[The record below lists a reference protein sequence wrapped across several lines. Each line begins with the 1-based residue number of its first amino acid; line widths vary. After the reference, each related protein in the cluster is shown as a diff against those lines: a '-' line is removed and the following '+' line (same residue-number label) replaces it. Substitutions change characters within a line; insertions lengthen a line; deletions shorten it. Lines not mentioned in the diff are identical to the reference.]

1 MGLSSVESFEYSLK
15 NVKWSIFLFTFCRMA
30 VLTNKEQ
37 KLKVMN
43 ENKIR
48 ETCMADPERG
58 FRMLMET
65 YQSSIY
71 WHIRRMVVSH
81 EDAEDVLQETFI
93 KVFRYLDDF
102 RAESSLSTWIYRIAT
117 NECLRFLDRRKE
129 QTVSTEEIQEEL
141 QNKLMASEYV
151 DYDNAMEVK
160 FQKAILTLPEKQRLV
175 FNLRYY
181 DELKYEE
188 ISRITDTK
196 VETLKA
202 NYYFAKEKIK
212 EYMTNN

>member
-1 MGLSSVESFEYSLK
+1 
-15 NVKWSIFLFTFCRMA
+15 
-30 VLTNKEQ
+30 
-37 KLKVMN
+37 MN
-43 ENKIR
+43 EDIIR
-48 ETCMADPERG
+48 ETCRMNSEQG
-58 FRMLMET
+58 FRLLVEK
-65 YQSSIY
+65 YQKTMY

-93 KVFRYLDDF
+93 RIFRYLDDF
-102 RAESSLSTWIYRIAT
+102 REECSLSTWIYRITT
-117 NECLRFLDRRKE
+117 NECIRFLDRRKE
-129 QTVSTEEIQEEL
+129 LAISTEEVQADL
-141 QNKLMASEYV
+141 MNKLMASEYV
-151 DYDNAMEVK
+151 DYEDAMEVK

-212 EYMTNN
+212 EYMINN

>member
-1 MGLSSVESFEYSLK
+1 MQNTGTFILLFR
-15 NVKWSIFLFTFCRMA
+15 IFKFKETKTEKQRMI
-30 VLTNKEQ
+30 TED
-37 KLKVMN
+37 
-43 ENKIR
+43 KIR
-48 ETCMADPERG
+48 ETYMTDPESG
-58 FRMLMET
+58 FRMLVEKF
-65 YQSSIY
+65 QSPMY
-71 WHIRRMVVSH
+71 WHIRRMIVSH
-81 EDAEDVLQETFI
+81 DDAEDVLQETFI
-93 KVFRYLDDF
+93 KIFRHLDDF

-117 NECLRFLDRRKE
+117 NECIRFLNRRKE
-129 QTVSTEEIQEEL
+129 EAVSTEEVQEEL
-141 QNKLMASEYV
+141 MNKLMASEYV

-160 FQKAILTLPEKQRLV
+160 FQQAILTLPEKQRLV

-196 VETLKA
+196 VETLKS

>member
-1 MGLSSVESFEYSLK
+1 M
-15 NVKWSIFLFTFCRMA
+15 IHDDI
-30 VLTNKEQ
+30 
-37 KLKVMN
+37 
-43 ENKIR
+43 IR
-48 ETCMADPERG
+48 ETCQTNLEQG
-58 FRMLMET
+58 FRLLVEKFKSPM
-65 YQSSIY
+65 Y

-102 RAESSLSTWIYRIAT
+102 RYECSFSTWLYRIAT
-117 NECLRFLDRRKE
+117 NECIRFLNHRKE
-129 QTVSTEEIQEEL
+129 QAVSDEEIHEEL
-141 QNKLMASEYV
+141 MVKLMASEYV

-160 FQKAILTLPEKQRLV
+160 FQQALLTLPEKQRLV

-188 ISRITDTK
+188 ISQITDTK

-202 NYYFAKEKIK
+202 NYHFAKEKIK
-212 EYMTNN
+212 KFMINN

>member
-1 MGLSSVESFEYSLK
+1 
-15 NVKWSIFLFTFCRMA
+15 
-30 VLTNKEQ
+30 
-37 KLKVMN
+37 MN
-43 ENKIR
+43 EDKIR
-48 ETCMADPERG
+48 ETCMVNVEQG
-58 FRMLMET
+58 FRMLVEK

-71 WHIRRMVVSH
+71 WHIRRMVISH

-93 KVFRYLDDF
+93 RVFRSMDGF
-102 RAESSLSTWIYRIAT
+102 REESSFSTWIYRIAT

-129 QTVSTEEIQEEL
+129 QVLSTEEVQEEL
-141 QNKLMASEYV
+141 MNKLMASEYV

-160 FQKAILTLPEKQRLV
+160 FQQAILRLPEKQRLV

-196 VETLKA
+196 VETLKS
-202 NYYFAKEKIK
+202 NYHFAKEKIK
-212 EYMTNN
+212 EYMINN

>member
-1 MGLSSVESFEYSLK
+1 M
-15 NVKWSIFLFTFCRMA
+15 I
-30 VLTNKEQ
+30 
-37 KLKVMN
+37 N
-43 ENKIR
+43 EDIIR
-48 ETCMADPERG
+48 ETCRTDLEQG
-58 FRMLMET
+58 FRLLVEKFKSPM
-65 YQSSIY
+65 Y

-102 RAESSLSTWIYRIAT
+102 RYECSFSTWLYRIVT
-117 NECLRFLDRRKE
+117 NECLRLLDKRKDHVVSSE
-129 QTVSTEEIQEEL
+129 EMQTDLVE
-141 QNKLMASEYV
+141 KLMASEYV
-151 DYDNAMEVK
+151 DYDDAMEVK

-188 ISRITDTK
+188 ISKITDTK

-202 NYYFAKEKIK
+202 NYHFAKERIK
-212 EYMTNN
+212 KYMINN

>member
-1 MGLSSVESFEYSLK
+1 
-15 NVKWSIFLFTFCRMA
+15 
-30 VLTNKEQ
+30 
-37 KLKVMN
+37 MN
-43 ENKIR
+43 EDKIR
-48 ETCMADPERG
+48 ETCLADPERG
-58 FRMLMET
+58 FCLLVEKFK
-65 YQSSIY
+65 SPIY

-93 KVFRYLDDF
+93 RIFRYMDDF
-102 RAESSLSTWIYRIAT
+102 RQESSLSTWIYRIAT
-117 NECLRFLDRRKE
+117 NECTRFLNRRKE
-129 QTVSTEEIQEEL
+129 LSVSTEEVQAEL
-141 QNKLMASEYV
+141 MNKLMASEYV

-160 FQKAILTLPEKQRLV
+160 FQQAILTLPEKQRLV

-212 EYMTNN
+212 EYMINN

>member
-1 MGLSSVESFEYSLK
+1 MIHED
-15 NVKWSIFLFTFCRMA
+15 I
-30 VLTNKEQ
+30 
-37 KLKVMN
+37 
-43 ENKIR
+43 IR
-48 ETCMADPERG
+48 ETCRTDLEQG
-58 FRMLMET
+58 FRLLLEKFKSPM
-65 YQSSIY
+65 Y

-102 RAESSLSTWIYRIAT
+102 RYECSFSTWLYRIAT
-117 NECLRFLDRRKE
+117 NECLRLLDKRKDHVVSSE
-129 QTVSTEEIQEEL
+129 EMQTDLVE
-141 QNKLMASEYV
+141 KLMASEYV
-151 DYDNAMEVK
+151 DYDDAMEVK

-188 ISRITDTK
+188 ISKITDTK

-202 NYYFAKEKIK
+202 NYHFAKEKIK
-212 EYMTNN
+212 KYMINN

>member
-1 MGLSSVESFEYSLK
+1 M
-15 NVKWSIFLFTFCRMA
+15 I
-30 VLTNKEQ
+30 
-37 KLKVMN
+37 N
-43 ENKIR
+43 EDIIR
-48 ETCMADPERG
+48 ETCRTDLEQG
-58 FRMLMET
+58 FRLLVEKFKSPM
-65 YQSSIY
+65 Y

-102 RAESSLSTWIYRIAT
+102 RYECSFSTWLYRIAT
-117 NECLRFLDRRKE
+117 NECLRLLDKRKDHVVSSE
-129 QTVSTEEIQEEL
+129 EMQTDLME
-141 QNKLMASEYV
+141 KLMASEYV
-151 DYDNAMEVK
+151 DYDDAMEVK

-188 ISRITDTK
+188 ISKITDTK

-202 NYYFAKEKIK
+202 NYHFAKEKIK
-212 EYMTNN
+212 KYMINN

>member
-1 MGLSSVESFEYSLK
+1 M
-15 NVKWSIFLFTFCRMA
+15 IHDDI
-30 VLTNKEQ
+30 
-37 KLKVMN
+37 
-43 ENKIR
+43 IR
-48 ETCMADPERG
+48 ETCRTNLEQG
-58 FRMLMET
+58 FRLLVEKFKSPM
-65 YQSSIY
+65 Y

-102 RAESSLSTWIYRIAT
+102 RYECSFSTWLYRIAT
-117 NECLRFLDRRKE
+117 NECIRFLNHRKE
-129 QTVSTEEIQEEL
+129 QTG
-141 QNKLMASEYV
+141 SEYV

-160 FQKAILTLPEKQRLV
+160 FQQALLTLPEKQRLV

-188 ISRITDTK
+188 ISQITDTK

-202 NYYFAKEKIK
+202 NYHFAKEKIK
-212 EYMTNN
+212 KFMINN

>member
-1 MGLSSVESFEYSLK
+1 MSED
-15 NVKWSIFLFTFCRMA
+15 
-30 VLTNKEQ
+30 
-37 KLKVMN
+37 
-43 ENKIR
+43 KIR
-48 ETCMADPERG
+48 EACMTDSEVG
-58 FRMLMET
+58 FRMLMEKF
-65 YQSSIY
+65 QSPMY
-71 WHIRRMVVSH
+71 WHIRRMIISH

-93 KVFRYLDDF
+93 KVFRHLNDF

-117 NECLRFLDRRKE
+117 NECIRFLNRRKE
-129 QTVSTEEIQEEL
+129 EAVSTEEIQAEL
-141 QNKLMASEYV
+141 MNKLMASEYV
-151 DYDNAMEVK
+151 DYEDAMEVK
-160 FQKAILTLPEKQRLV
+160 FQQAILTLPEKQRLV

>member
-1 MGLSSVESFEYSLK
+1 M
-15 NVKWSIFLFTFCRMA
+15 IHDDI
-30 VLTNKEQ
+30 
-37 KLKVMN
+37 
-43 ENKIR
+43 IR
-48 ETCMADPERG
+48 ETCRTNLEQG
-58 FRMLMET
+58 FRLLVEKFKSPM
-65 YQSSIY
+65 Y

-93 KVFRYLDDF
+93 KIFRHLDDF
-102 RAESSLSTWIYRIAT
+102 RAESSLSTWVYRITT
-117 NECLRFLDRRKE
+117 NECIRFLNRRKE
-129 QTVSTEEIQEEL
+129 QTISTEEVQADL
-141 QNKLMASEYV
+141 MNKLMASEYV

-160 FQKAILTLPEKQRLV
+160 FQKAILTLPEKQRIV

>member
-1 MGLSSVESFEYSLK
+1 
-15 NVKWSIFLFTFCRMA
+15 
-30 VLTNKEQ
+30 
-37 KLKVMN
+37 MN
-43 ENKIR
+43 EDKIR
-48 ETCMADPERG
+48 ETCLKNADVG
-58 FRMLMET
+58 FRMLVEKF
-65 YQSSIY
+65 QSPMY

-93 KVFRYLDDF
+93 KIFRHLDDF
-102 RAESSLSTWIYRIAT
+102 RAESSLSTWVYRITT
-117 NECLRFLDRRKE
+117 NECIRFLNRRRE
-129 QTVSTEEIQEEL
+129 QTVSTEEVQEEL
-141 QNKLMASEYV
+141 IGKLMASEYV
-151 DYDNAMEVK
+151 DYDVAMEVK

-188 ISRITDTK
+188 ISKITDTK

-212 EYMTNN
+212 EYMINN